1 MEVETTETTVK
12 SSNLLAADSPQTGQR
27 SLSSVSNSP
36 VSVRVNDLKA
46 RDSEE
51 ENKEATNSEDDI
63 DMLDAKTPLLKE
75 KSSTIIVEGGGGSG
89 SSHNTNGRLVLGRR
103 FLTALL
109 VFAMGYLRNR
119 MRSLR
124 TRQAATD
131 VYSSLRRDYFMAVL
145 RKKIRRTAASDLLR
159 NPGFVSDKIVL
170 DAKDA
175 LAWLGKPT
183 DRQK

>member
-75 KSSTIIVEGGGGSG
+75 KSSTIIVEGGGSSG
-89 SSHNTNGRLVLGRR
+89 SNTNTNGRLE
-103 FLTALL
+103 
-109 VFAMGYLRNR
+109 
-119 MRSLR
+119 
-124 TRQAATD
+124 
-131 VYSSLRRDYFMAVL
+131 
-145 RKKIRRTAASDLLR
+145 
-159 NPGFVSDKIVL
+159 
-170 DAKDA
+170 
-175 LAWLGKPT
+175 
-183 DRQK
+183 